1 MKKLLSIIVLSLLLQ
16 GCSAYTVGKPSVTEV
31 VKLGSTKNST
41 CKFYFRGKEFLTT
54 HVLCNYLTQ
63 KNYEYDTVNKTE
75 LIWNGVSEV
84 FFIFEN
90 VNVPLSCSMKRLG
103 ICKFGDGT
111 LRKITFN
118 INEAKDWMNNDFAKA
133 EKEKEIAKAKAEKE
147 KEIAK
152 AKKEKELKKKKKQ
165 NTSLSNNTLNRSF
178 ICSYKFNSSERSK
191 IKIRGG
197 TATEITAAGI
207 SINYSVVELTSKGA
221 FALEGSSKYGR
232 TWFIGAKSFLILGV
246 EMIPYNC
253 N

>member
-1 MKKLLSIIVLSLLLQ
+1 MKKLLGIMVLGLLLQ

-31 VKLGSTKNST
+31 IKLGSTKNST
-41 CKFYFRGKEFLTT
+41 CKFYFRSKEFLTT

-63 KNYEYDTVNKTE
+63 KNYEYDMVNRTE

-118 INEAKDWMNNDFAKA
+118 ITEARKWMNNDFAKA
-133 EKEKEIAKAKAEKE
+133 EKEKEIAKAEKE

-152 AKKEKELKKKKKQ
+152 AEKEKEIKKQ
-165 NTSLSNNTLNRSF
+165 NISISNNTLNRSF
-178 ICSYKFNSSERSK
+178 VCSYKSNSSEKSK

-207 SINYSVVELTSKGA
+207 SINYSIVELTNKGA
-221 FALEGSSKYGR
+221 FSLEGSSKDGR
-232 TWFIGAKSFLILGV
+232 VWFIGAKSFLILDV
-246 EMIPYNC
+246 NPLPYDC
-253 N
+253 K